1 MATRKRVRGVIA
13 SRNKLEVA
21 MLNAGI
27 RSQSELAKLIAE
39 KENINSPP
47 RDLINRTFRQ
57 TRVSHQTITRIATVL
72 DVPPHSL
79 FLTQDELAE
88 EEELNPVTV
97 TEKINCDETLEPQSK
112 SLEEGF
118 EASEDNEQDSFINRE
133 PALTPRAT
141 AVKPQRN
148 AGTLRHSYIVAFF
161 VISVALVSLTLLW
174 NTDENPVD
182 SNPTAIPSVK
192 SLMIIKGTSELEKE
206 LARNLTQKL
215 KKDFTISSVSIS
227 DIAANESPYSL
238 TENYDVDLVISLE
251 LVEKGI
257 FKALLGFAYTT
268 TNKTLLASLI
278 DSETIVTEETIDK
291 SSVKLETA
299 LKQYLASP
307 EYTYKGLNETN
318 AKNYI
323 SSQAL
328 LHKGLNEDNVNAAL
342 EKTHLILASAPTNPL
357 ALAQL
362 CNLYAQKM
370 YLTADKNYLSHAN
383 NACNRANEL
392 AEGKPEVLFSL
403 AQKSRRENNIDEA
416 IAYYLDVL
424 KVSPNYYSAYVGLTE
439 SYLKQFLMTKSS
451 EAMSLAK
458 ESIVKAGE
466 LAPNDWMIPFIEA
479 RLHYY
484 QGNTSLA
491 LKKFEESKKIE
502 VTQNVL
508 ANLGSI
514 YFCDGNIEAAFQ
526 NYKAMEHEFGASNIS
541 DHLLATA
548 SFYMQKY
555 DDAIGYNLKSLNS
568 MADTNSNGLYPIWIN
583 LGDSYLAKSMKQ
595 EAMEAYENAVKISQ
609 KSSQNTTVKV
619 DQLYA
624 YLHISRINDTFETK
638 SVKAG
643 IRDELISIESQIS
656 DPGAKFRSMVIWA
669 YLGNKEKAR
678 SIQKVLTSQ
687 CKGLAKYP
695 GVESILI

>member
-47 RDLINRTFRQ
+47 RDLVNRTFRQ

-79 FLTQDELAE
+79 FLTQDELE
-88 EEELNPVTV
+88 SGEELNPITV
-97 TEKINCDETLEPQSK
+97 TDGAIYRDTSEPRNKDLEYELDTS
-112 SLEEGF
+112 EENVH
-118 EASEDNEQDSFINRE
+118 ENLIPPSS
-133 PALTPRAT
+133 PPTSPTT
-141 AVKPQRN
+141 AVKTQKN
-148 AGTLRHSYIVAFF
+148 AGTLRHTYIVAFF
-161 VISVALVSLTLLW
+161 IISAALISLALLW
-174 NTDENPVD
+174 NTSENTVD
-182 SNPTAIPSVK
+182 SVPTPLAKVQ

-206 LARNLTQKL
+206 LARNLTKRL
-215 KKDFTISSVSIS
+215 KKNFTISSVSIS
-227 DIAANESPYSL
+227 DIAANDSPYSL
-238 TENYDVDLVISLE
+238 TENYNVDAVISLE

-257 FKALLGFAYTT
+257 YKALLGFAYTNT
-268 TNKTLLASLI
+268 SKTLLASLV
-278 DSETIVTEETIDK
+278 DSETVATEKTIGE
-291 SSVKLETA
+291 SSAKLESA

-307 EYTYKGLNETN
+307 EYTYKGLDETN
-318 AKNYI
+318 AKNYV

-342 EKTHLILASAPTNPL
+342 EKTHLILASAPTNPF

-383 NACNRANEL
+383 NACNRASEL

-424 KVSPNYYSAYVGLTE
+424 KVSPNYSSAYVGLTE

-451 EAMSLAK
+451 EAMLLAK

-484 QGNTSLA
+484 EGNTSLA

-526 NYKAMEHEFGASNIS
+526 NYKRMEHEFGASNIS

-555 DDAIGYNLKSLNS
+555 DDAIAYNLKSLNS

-583 LGDSYLAKSMKQ
+583 LGDSYLAQSMKQ

-609 KSSQNTTVKV
+609 NSSQNTTVKV

-669 YLGNKEKAR
+669 YLEEKEKAR
-678 SIQKVLTSQ
+678 SIQKVLTAQ

-695 GVESILI
+695 GVEKILN

>member
-47 RDLINRTFRQ
+47 RDLVNRTFRQ

-79 FLTQDELAE
+79 FLTQDELE
-88 EEELNPVTV
+88 SEEELNPVTV
-97 TEKINCDETLEPQSK
+97 TEEAIHNDKSEPLSKDLEDDLDTS
-112 SLEEGF
+112 EENVH
-118 EASEDNEQDSFINRE
+118 ENLIPPSPPPTS
-133 PALTPRAT
+133 PTT
-141 AVKPQRN
+141 AVKTPRN
-148 AGTLRHSYIVAFF
+148 AGTLRHTYIVAFF
-161 VISVALVSLTLLW
+161 IISAALISLTSLW
-174 NTDENPVD
+174 NPSENTVD
-182 SNPTAIPSVK
+182 SVTTPLAKVQ

-206 LARNLTQKL
+206 LARNLTKRL

-227 DIAANESPYSL
+227 DIAANDSPYSL
-238 TENYDVDLVISLE
+238 AENYNVDLVISLE

-268 TNKTLLASLI
+268 ANKTLLASLI
-278 DSETIVTEETIDK
+278 DSETIVTEKTIDK
-291 SSVKLETA
+291 SSAKLESA
-299 LKQYLASP
+299 LKQYLSTS
-307 EYTYKGLNETN
+307 EYTYKGLDETN
-318 AKNYI
+318 AKNYV

-328 LHKGLNEDNVNAAL
+328 LHKGLNEGNVNAAL

-357 ALAQL
+357 VLAQL

-370 YLTADKNYLSHAN
+370 YLTADDNYLIHATD
-383 NACNRANEL
+383 ACNRASEQ
-392 AEGKPEVLFSL
+392 AKDKPEVLFSL
-403 AQKSRRENNIDEA
+403 AQKSRRENDIDSA
-416 IAYYLDVL
+416 IAYYSEVL
-424 KVSPNYYSAYVGLTE
+424 KVSPNYSFAYVGLTE
-439 SYLKQFLMTKSS
+439 SYLKKFLMTKSS

-458 ESIVKAGE
+458 ESIVKASR

-484 QGNTSLA
+484 EGNASLA
-491 LKKFEESKKIE
+491 LKKFEESKDIE

-508 ANLGSI
+508 GNLGSI
-514 YFCDGNIEAAFQ
+514 YFCEGNIESAFQ

-555 DDAIGYNLKSLNS
+555 DDAIEYNLKSLEAMTDS
-568 MADTNSNGLYPIWIN
+568 NSNGLYPIWIN
-583 LGDSYLAKSMKQ
+583 LGDSYLAKGMKQ
-595 EAMEAYENAVKISQ
+595 EAMGAYEQAVKISQ
-609 KSSQNTTVKV
+609 RSDQNTTVMV

-624 YLHISRINDTFETK
+624 YLHISRINHTFETK
-638 SVKAG
+638 SVKMG
-643 IRDELISIESQIS
+643 IRDELSSIESQVS

-669 YLGNKEKAR
+669 YLGEKEKAR
-678 SIQKVLTSQ
+678 SIQKVLTAQ

-695 GVESILI
+695 GVEKILN

>member
-47 RDLINRTFRQ
+47 RDLVNRTFRQ

-79 FLTQDELAE
+79 FLTQDELE
-88 EEELNPVTV
+88 SEEELNPASVIDSTIHND
-97 TEKINCDETLEPQSK
+97 TSEPADNNA
-112 SLEEGF
+112 EEDL
-118 EASEDNEQDSFINRE
+118 EASEKNNAIIPPSSPTFR
-133 PALTPRAT
+133 T
-141 AVKPQRN
+141 AKVKSQRH
-148 AGTLRHSYIVAFF
+148 AGTLRPTHIVAFF
-161 VISVALVSLTLLW
+161 IISAALISLTLLW
-174 NTDENPVD
+174 NTNENTVD
-182 SNPTAIPSVK
+182 SISQSIPNVQ
-192 SLMIIKGTSELEKE
+192 SLMIIKGNSELEKE
-206 LARNLTQKL
+206 VARNLTKRL

-227 DIAANESPYSL
+227 DIAANDSPYSL
-238 TENYDVDLVISLE
+238 TESYNVDLVISLE

-291 SSVKLETA
+291 SSVKLESA
-299 LKQYLASP
+299 LKQYLAIP
-307 EYTYKGLNETN
+307 EYTYKGLDETN
-318 AKNYI
+318 TKNYV

-328 LHKGLNEDNVNAAL
+328 LHKGLNEGNVNAAL
-342 EKTHLILASAPTNPL
+342 EKTHLILATAPTNPL

-370 YLTADKNYLSHAN
+370 YLTADDNYLVHATD
-383 NACNRANEL
+383 ACNRASEQ
-392 AEGKPEVLFSL
+392 AKDKPEVLFSL
-403 AQKSRRENNIDEA
+403 AQKSRRENDIESA
-416 IAYYLDVL
+416 IAYYSEVL
-424 KVSPNYYSAYVGLTE
+424 KVSPNYSSAYVGLTE
-439 SYLKQFLMTKSS
+439 SYLKKFLVTKSS
-451 EAMSLAK
+451 KAMSLAK
-458 ESIVKAGE
+458 ENIVKASR

-484 QGNTSLA
+484 EGNASLA
-491 LKKFEESKKIE
+491 LKKFEESKDIE

-508 ANLGSI
+508 GNLGSI
-514 YFCDGNIEAAFQ
+514 YFCNGNIEAAFQ

-555 DDAIGYNLKSLNS
+555 DDAIGYNLKSLDA

-583 LGDSYLAKSMKQ
+583 LGDSYLAKNMKQ

-609 KSSQNTTVKV
+609 RSDQNTTVMV

-624 YLHISRINDTFETK
+624 YLHISRMNRTFETG
-638 SVKAG
+638 SIKAG
-643 IRDELISIESQIS
+643 IREELSSIESQIS

-669 YLGNKEKAR
+669 YLGDKEKAR
-678 SIQKVLTSQ
+678 NIQKVLTSQ

-695 GVESILI
+695 GVEDILG

>member
-39 KENINSPP
+39 KEGINSPP

-72 DVPPHSL
+72 EVPPHSL
-79 FLTQDELAE
+79 FLTQDELE
-88 EEELNPVTV
+88 SEEELNPVTV
-97 TEKINCDETLEPQSK
+97 TEEAYHNDKSEPLSKDLEDDLDTS
-112 SLEEGF
+112 EESVH
-118 EASEDNEQDSFINRE
+118 ENLILPSPPPTS
-133 PALTPRAT
+133 PPT
-141 AVKPQRN
+141 AVKTQRN
-148 AGTLRHSYIVAFF
+148 EGTLRHTYIVASFI
-161 VISVALVSLTLLW
+161 ISAALISLSLLW
-174 NTDENPVD
+174 NTDENTVDPV
-182 SNPTAIPSVK
+182 PTPLPNVQ
-192 SLMIIKGTSELEKE
+192 SLMIIKGSSELEKE
-206 LARNLTQKL
+206 LARNLTKKL

-238 TENYDVDLVISLE
+238 TENYNVDAVISLE

-257 FKALLGFAYTT
+257 YKALLGFAYTNT
-268 TNKTLLASLI
+268 SKTLLASLV
-278 DSETIVTEETIDK
+278 DSETVATEKTIGE
-291 SSVKLETA
+291 SSAKLESA
-299 LKQYLASP
+299 LKQYIASP
-307 EYTYKGLNETN
+307 DYTYKGLNETN

-342 EKTHLILASAPTNPL
+342 EKTHLILASAPTNPM

-362 CNLYAQKM
+362 CNLYVQKM

-458 ESIVKAGE
+458 GSIVKAGE

-484 QGNTSLA
+484 EGNTSLA

-555 DDAIGYNLKSLNS
+555 DDAIGYNLKSLDA
-568 MADTNSNGLYPIWIN
+568 MAETNSNGLYPIWIN

-595 EAMEAYENAVKISQ
+595 EAMEAYEKAVKISQ
-609 KSSQNTTVKV
+609 KSNQNTTVKV

-624 YLHISRINDTFETK
+624 YLHISRINHTFDTE
-638 SVKAG
+638 SVKMG
-643 IRDELISIESQIS
+643 IRDELSSIESQIS

-669 YLGNKEKAR
+669 YLGEKEKAR
-678 SIQKVLTSQ
+678 SIQKVLTAQ

-695 GVESILI
+695 GVEKVLN

>member
-47 RDLINRTFRQ
+47 RDLVNRTFRQ

-79 FLTQDELAE
+79 FLTQDELE
-88 EEELNPVTV
+88 SEEELNPVTV
-97 TEKINCDETLEPQSK
+97 TEEAIHNDKSEPLSKDLEDDLDTS
-112 SLEEGF
+112 EENVH
-118 EASEDNEQDSFINRE
+118 ENLIPPSPPPTS
-133 PALTPRAT
+133 PTT
-141 AVKPQRN
+141 AVKTPRN
-148 AGTLRHSYIVAFF
+148 AGTLRHTYIVAFF
-161 VISVALVSLTLLW
+161 IISAALISLTSLW
-174 NTDENPVD
+174 NPSENTVD
-182 SNPTAIPSVK
+182 SVTTPLAKVQ

-206 LARNLTQKL
+206 LARKLTKRL

-227 DIAANESPYSL
+227 DIAANDSPYSL
-238 TENYDVDLVISLE
+238 AENYNVDLVISLE

-268 TNKTLLASLI
+268 ANKTLLASLI
-278 DSETIVTEETIDK
+278 DSETIVTEKTIDK
-291 SSVKLETA
+291 SSAKLESA
-299 LKQYLASP
+299 LKQYLAAP
-307 EYTYKGLNETN
+307 EYSYKGLDETN
-318 AKNYI
+318 AKNYV

-328 LHKGLNEDNVNAAL
+328 LHKGLNEGNVNAAL
-342 EKTHLILASAPTNPL
+342 EKTHLILAAAPKNPL
-357 ALAQL
+357 VLAQL

-370 YLTADKNYLSHAN
+370 YLTADDNYLVHATD
-383 NACNRANEL
+383 ACNRASEQ
-392 AEGKPEVLFSL
+392 AKDKPEVLFSL
-403 AQKSRRENNIDEA
+403 AQKSRRENDIESA
-416 IAYYLDVL
+416 IAYYLEVL
-424 KVSPNYYSAYVGLTE
+424 KVSPNYSSAYVGLTE
-439 SYLKQFLMTKSS
+439 SYLKKFLMTKDS

-458 ESIVKAGE
+458 ENIVKASR
-466 LAPNDWMIPFIEA
+466 LAHNDWMIPFIEA

-484 QGNTSLA
+484 EGNASLA
-491 LKKFEESKKIE
+491 LKKFEESKDIE

-508 ANLGSI
+508 GNLGSI
-514 YFCDGNIEAAFQ
+514 YFCNGNIEAAFQ

-555 DDAIGYNLKSLNS
+555 DDAIEYNLKSLEA
-568 MADTNSNGLYPIWIN
+568 MADSNSNGLYPIWIN
-583 LGDSYLAKSMKQ
+583 LGDSYLAKGMKQ
-595 EAMEAYENAVKISQ
+595 EAMGAYEQAVKISQ
-609 KSSQNTTVKV
+609 RSDQNTTVIV

-624 YLHISRINDTFETK
+624 YLHISRINHTFETE
-638 SVKAG
+638 SVKMG
-643 IRDELISIESQIS
+643 IRDELSSIESQVS

-669 YLGNKEKAR
+669 YLGEKEKAR
-678 SIQKVLTSQ
+678 SIQKVLTAQ

-695 GVESILI
+695 GVEKILN